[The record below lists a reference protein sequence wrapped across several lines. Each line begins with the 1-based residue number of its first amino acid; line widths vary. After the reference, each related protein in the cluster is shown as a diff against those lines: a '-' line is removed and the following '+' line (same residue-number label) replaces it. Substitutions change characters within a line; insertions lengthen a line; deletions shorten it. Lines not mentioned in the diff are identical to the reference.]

1 MAFQNRN
8 AEIARPLA
16 DFSSSV
22 WGFHFLSYDSDFMG
36 RKNKVQQQLQDLREE
51 VKTLLLAT
59 VENPRQKLELIDA
72 IQHLGVSYHFE
83 TEIKNILQEMHNNP
97 AHAYNDGD
105 LYTVALWFRLLRQQG
120 YNIPCDIF
128 NKFKN
133 HEKGEYCFKLSL
145 VNDVPGMLRL
155 FEAAHLGMHGED
167 ILDEA
172 LTFTTHHLK
181 SMMKHMSSN
190 NLKEKV
196 IHALR
201 WPIHHAL
208 PRLEARFYIS
218 IYSREDECNELLL
231 KFAKLDFNAV
241 QELHKEE
248 LKCYTEWWQKSNFIK
263 KLPFA
268 RERAAESYFWAATG
282 NFAPQHALARCMVA
296 KLIALLTIVDDT
308 YDSYGTFEELKLF
321 TEAIQRWD
329 ASYLDRLP
337 QCMKVVYEE
346 VILETF
352 LEFESVTANDGTSY
366 LMQYIKK
373 DFQRLVRAYLKEAE
387 WCHED
392 YVPSYEKYLEVAS
405 VTACQENINTVCCL
419 GMGNIANKEL
429 FDWVMGHPKSVC
441 ASNVIGRLMGDIG
454 SHKFEQKRKHVA
466 SAVECYMKQ
475 FGVTEEEAVEKLEE
489 QVRNRWKDIN
499 EDCLMKPDVVPV
511 VVVDSIVNFTRLFN
525 VLYGDR
531 SDKFTKGELL
541 KSYVALL
548 FVNPIPI
555 EA

>member
-1 MAFQNRN
+1 MAFQNLN
-8 AEIARPLA
+8 AAMDRPLA
-16 DFSSSV
+16 DFSRSV
-22 WGFHFLSYDSDFMG
+22 WGFHFLSYSSDFMET
-36 RKNKVQQQLQDLREE
+36 KNEFRQHLRELREE
-51 VKTLLLAT
+51 VKTLVLAP
-59 VENPRQKLELIDA
+59 VDNPRQKLELIDD
-72 IQHLGVSYHFE
+72 IQHLGLSYHFE
-83 TEIKNILQEMHNNP
+83 SEIKNILQEMYKNP
-97 AHAYNDGD
+97 PHDNDGD

-120 YNIPCDIF
+120 YHIPSDIF
-128 NKFKN
+128 NRFKD
-133 HEKGEYCFKLSL
+133 HDEKGEYGFKLSL
-145 VNDVPGMLRL
+145 GVDVPGMLRL

-172 LTFTTHHLK
+172 LTFTTLHLK
-181 SMMKHMSSN
+181 SMVNHMSSSN
-190 NLKEKV
+190 VKEKV

-201 WPIHHAL
+201 ENA
-208 PRLEARFYIS
+208 
-218 IYSREDECNELLL
+218 CNELLL

-282 NFAPQHALARCMVA
+282 NFAPQHALARYMVA

-308 YDSYGTFEELKLF
+308 YDAYGTFEELKLF

-329 ASYLDRLP
+329 ASCLDHLP
-337 QCMKVVYEE
+337 QCMKVVYKE

-352 LEFESVTANDGTSY
+352 LEFESITTKDKTSY
-366 LMQYIKK
+366 VMQYIKK
-373 DFQRLVRAYLKEAE
+373 DFQRLARAYLKEAE
-387 WCHED
+387 WCHQD
-392 YVPSYEKYLEVAS
+392 YVPSYNEYMEVAS
-405 VTACQENINTVCCL
+405 VTACQEIINTICFL
-419 GMGNIANKEL
+419 GMGNIANKEV
-429 FDWVMGHPKSVC
+429 FDWVMSYPKSIC

-475 FGVTEEEAVEKLEE
+475 YGVTEEEAVEKLEE

-499 EDCLMKPDVVPV
+499 EDFLMKQDVVPMV
-511 VVVDSIVNFTRLFN
+511 AVDFTRLLN
-525 VLYGDR
+525 VMYGDR
-531 SDKFTKGELL
+531 SDKFTEGELL
-541 KSYVALL
+541 KNYVVLL